1 MKMWILRS
9 AIGNENVSPVCAK
22 TEKKKKKTQINGQRG
37 GATAPLSPPPAHILL
52 LSLGRRSELVSHQ
65 PRANPK
71 LKLHQEAIT
80 LASSG

>member
-9 AIGNENVSPVCAK
+9 AIGNENVSPVVQRQ
-22 TEKKKKKTQINGQRG
+22 KKKKKNTNKWTEG
-37 GATAPLSPPPAHILL
+37 GEPLLPCPLLPLSP
-52 LSLGRRSELVSHQ
+52 GKRSELVSHQ

-80 LASSG
+80 IS